1 MSGASNLK
9 FFGKIYGTQK
19 DYWIAQGKVTLS
31 EEKVT
36 NPYQEDRGKGVNT
49 YVYWVN
55 DNLFNDWIQLPDCE
69 PE

>member
-1 MSGASNLK
+1 MSGASTLS

-19 DYWIAQGKVTLS
+19 DYWIAQGKLDLS

-36 NPYQEDRGKGVNT
+36 NPYQEARGKGVNT
-49 YVYWVN
+49 YVYWVT
-55 DNLFNDWIQLPDCE
+55 DSLFADWIQLPDAE